1 MTANT
6 SDSATREQLSQ
17 EQITDLRQQ
26 VSLFLDE
33 NVYPVENIF
42 QKDDEEAAS
51 LMKDLQAKTKKM

>member
-33 NVYPVENIF
+33 NV
-42 QKDDEEAAS
+42 
-51 LMKDLQAKTKKM
+51 